1 MFTTKLRKK
10 KPNPSNSKEYYN
22 FYLKRRNMKS
32 VKQSKINIPQLKAI
46 RSPNIADIMSAITD
60 IPKPYIHFL
69 RL

>member
-1 MFTTKLRKK
+1 
-10 KPNPSNSKEYYN
+10 
-22 FYLKRRNMKS
+22 MKS